1 MSCLGS
7 VYSRWRWLNRFDR
20 EVLINYPIK
29 YWHWFLI
36 LARKMFEEFRHQ
48 ALVCGLV
55 TYLDMP
61 TLPIPDHLTRKWDE
75 TKRSLVQIFFGVS
88 AITAQIILILNDEDN
103 GVVRYLVAGLWRG
116 VFVGINGILGIAGGN
131 KLISKMTKSFL
142 LFSIISII
150 SCASLFVISIAEA
163 TSLSTANLDIDVGTV
178 YGLNILKAFM
188 MGILSVAKTILATK
202 ILGSQAAPVWVIN
215 HAPGS
220 SLWRQ
225 PLESMPSRILFI
237 LVSY

>member
-1 MSCLGS
+1 M
-7 VYSRWRWLNRFDR
+7 
-20 EVLINYPIK
+20 
-29 YWHWFLI
+29 
-36 LARKMFEEFRHQ
+36 
-48 ALVCGLV
+48 VCGFV

-103 GVVRYLVAGLWRG
+103 GDVRYLVAGLWRG
-116 VFVGINGILGIAGGN
+116 VFVGINAILGIAGGN

-142 LFSIISII
+142 LFSVISII
-150 SCASLFVISIAEA
+150 SCVSLFVISIAEA
-163 TSLSTANLDIDVGTV
+163 TSLSTANPDIDVGTV
-178 YGLNILKAFM
+178 YGLNIFKALIAFM
-188 MGILSVAKTILATK
+188 MGILSVATTILATK

-215 HAPGS
+215 HAQGS
-220 SLWRQ
+220 SLRRQ
-225 PLESMPSRILFI
+225 PLERMPSRIPFI